1 MAVRVVMSRAKKRAV
16 GGVLVLDNDAINKA
30 STEREVFVYL
40 SAALRRQ
47 ARVVTSAAVLAEI
60 MRGGNR
66 DAALH
71 RVVGQ
76 IVVDPVTEEIGLS
89 AGRLIGSTGFDST
102 EVVDA
107 IVAATAHDHAD
118 RAKRAGTEPDILVLT
133 ADLSHLPALVGERQG
148 VAVEHVEDIRKRLGK
163 A

>member
-1 MAVRVVMSRAKKRAV
+1 MAVRVVMSRAKKHAV

-30 STEREVFVYL
+30 STEREVLVYL

-47 ARVVTSAAVLAEI
+47 ARVVTSAAVLAEV
-60 MRGGNR
+60 MRGSNR

-89 AGRLIGSTGFDST
+89 AGRLIGKTGFDST

-107 IVAATAHDHAD
+107 IIAATAHDHAD
-118 RAKRAGTEPDILVLT
+118 RAKRAGAKPDVLVIT
-133 ADLSHLPALVGERQG
+133 ADLSHLPALVGEQQG
-148 VAVEHVEDIRKRLGK
+148 ITVEHVEEIRKRLGK

>member
-1 MAVRVVMSRAKKRAV
+1 MSKVRKRAV
-16 GGVLVLDNDAINKA
+16 GGILILDNDAINKA
-30 STEREVFVYL
+30 STEREVFIYL
-40 SAALRRQ
+40 TAALRRQ

-60 MRGGNR
+60 MRGGGR
-66 DAALH
+66 DAGLH
-71 RVVGQ
+71 RVVGK
-76 IVVDPVTEEIGLS
+76 ITVEAVTEEIGLS
-89 AGRLIGSTGFDST
+89 AGRLIGVAGFDST

-118 RAKRAGTEPDILVLT
+118 RAERANTVPDVLVIT

-148 VAVEHVEDIRKRLGK
+148 IAVEHVEEIRKRLGK